1 MASHRIFPY
10 LGWFLAAWTAVAAEH
25 HGVVKSAGLP
35 VPGATVTASQGEKK
49 LLTTTDD
56 RGAYAFADL
65 PDGVWTIQVEMFGF
79 GKLSREVGIAPNAPS
94 PEWDLKVLSVNA
106 LKQESAPPMSAAT
119 PARARPPNA
128 QFPNGRFPSGKGF
141 PGSGQGTP

>member
-25 HGVVKSAGLP
+25 HGVVKSSGLA

-49 LLTTTDD
+49 LVTTTDD
-56 RGAYAFADL
+56 QGAYSFADL

-79 GKLSREVGIAPNAPS
+79 SKVSREVGIAPNAPS
-94 PEWDLKVLSVNA
+94 PEWDLKVLSLNA
-106 LKQESAPPMSAAT
+106 LRQESAPAVAAAT
-119 PARARPPNA
+119 PARATPPNA
-128 QFPNGRFPSGKGF
+128 PFPTGRFPNR
-141 PGSGQGTP
+141 QG